1 MDFPDRNEVRLMR
14 VDVSGLDEVLASL
27 KEATKK
33 SNMVDACIKA
43 VDKAAPIL
51 KKNLKTEIHEAAN
64 RGYATGPLE
73 GSLEGSIEIRKAEEN
88 EYGVFSVVGPLGKDN
103 KGVENGDKLL
113 YLENGT
119 MREGYNLM
127 RRAGPIRHRAVWASR
142 AQCEAV
148 MEQEIGSKI
157 DEIFGG

>member
-33 SNMVDACIKA
+33 SNMVDACIRA

-64 RGYATGPLE
+64 RGYATGA
-73 GSLEGSIEIRKAEEN
+73 LEGSIKIRKAEEN
-88 EYGVFSVVGPLGKDN
+88 EYGVFSVVGPQGTDN
-103 KGVENGDKLL
+103 NGVENGDKLL

-148 MEQEIGSKI
+148 MEQEIESKI
-157 DEIFGG
+157 DKIFGG